1 MNISKLTKK
10 QLINDINIFYLKK
23 GIECDNIYKI
33 SKCKL
38 IKLIIENDIPHID
51 EDTLKKEIEENE
63 KFNYYM
69 DTICHNFIKYKNI
82 TYDDIHIIKNTP
94 NVTSDDL
101 NEFIDINK
109 LYFEDNM
116 SNVKNLVID
125 LYKAINTYCEKSNIK
140 NKIEYKTYP
149 DIIMFLNSVIV
160 K

>member
-1 MNISKLTKK
+1 MNISKLSKK

-38 IKLIIENDIPHID
+38 IKTIIDNDIPHID
-51 EDTLKKEIEENE
+51 DDTLKKEIEENE

-69 DTICHNFIKYKNI
+69 EIICHNFIKYKNI
-82 TYDDIHIIKNTP
+82 SYDEIAIIKNTP
-94 NVTSDDL
+94 NITSNDL
-101 NEFIDINK
+101 HEFIDNNN
-109 LYFEDNM
+109 LLFEDNM

-125 LYKAINTYCEKSNIK
+125 LYKAVNTYCEKSNVK

-149 DIIMFLNSVIV
+149 DIIMFLNALIA

>member
-1 MNISKLTKK
+1 MNISKLSKK

-38 IKLIIENDIPHID
+38 IKTIIDNDIPHID

-69 DTICHNFIKYKNI
+69 EIICHNFIKYKNI
-82 TYDDIHIIKNTP
+82 SYDEIATIKNTP
-94 NVTSDDL
+94 NITSNDL
-101 NEFIDINK
+101 HEFIDNNN
-109 LYFEDNM
+109 LLFEDNM

-125 LYKAINTYCEKSNIK
+125 LYKAVNAYCEKSNVK

-149 DIIMFLNSVIV
+149 DIIMFLNALIA